1 MPSPYGVGRETGYTA
16 QEDLESI
23 NSYNTG
29 EGRMIRVRFS
39 VPAFQDLPWFYL
51 LCCPWVTTESSA
63 SLYTNTESNLG
74 DRVLGR
80 KGVFHG
86 FARQKGTQWAH
97 AFKALCPHLGKTVRS
112 FIVQR
117 GRDQLLDGL
126 LMGWWRGKQESASS
140 SFRSNWSRV
149 YKLWGTYHG

>member
-39 VPAFQDLPWFYL
+39 VPAFQDPPWFYL
-51 LCCPWVTTESSA
+51 LCCPWVTRESST
-63 SLYTNTESNLG
+63 SLSTNAESNLG

-80 KGVFHG
+80 IGEFHC

-97 AFKALCPHLGKTVRS
+97 ALKVLYPHLGKTVRRV
-112 FIVQR
+112 IVQR
-117 GRDQLLDGL
+117 GRDQLLDNL
-126 LMGWWRGKQESASS
+126 LMGWW
-140 SFRSNWSRV
+140 
-149 YKLWGTYHG
+149 

>member
-39 VPAFQDLPWFYL
+39 VPAFQDPPWFYL

-86 FARQKGTQWAH
+86 FARQKGTQWVNSL
-97 AFKALCPHLGKTVRS
+97 KTKCPNLEKRVTS
-112 FIVQR
+112 LIVQE
-117 GRDQLLDGL
+117 GGCESWAL
-126 LMGWWRGKQESASS
+126 QE
-140 SFRSNWSRV
+140 V
-149 YKLWGTYHG
+149 KH